1 MGLSHLRN
9 GFAVPGRSTRKYTGG
24 IGHQQGN
31 RPVEL
36 LGLSPEDARS
46 QLERFVQDIGAP
58 SYRATQVEEWL
69 LQHLAHDFGEMTNVP
84 EPLRREL
91 AGAFSLTPLETAY
104 EAVSRDGTVKHLWA
118 LSDGEQVESV
128 LIPSRD
134 RLTLCISSQAGCALG
149 CRFCA
154 TGYFG
159 FRRQLRASEIV
170 AQYRDASRVAHE
182 RFGRPISNIV
192 FMGMGEPM
200 ANLGAVNSA
209 LDVLHR
215 GFRVGARRITV
226 STVGLVPGILDLARR
241 PEPFALAVSLH
252 APTQVLRMELVPAA
266 RRYPL
271 PELMRA
277 VREFARHKGRRV
289 TFEYTLI
296 ADVNDQLPLA
306 DTLADLLH
314 GLLCY
319 VNLIPFNPI
328 PSVDWRPSAPAH
340 VQRFA
345 DRLAAHGIAAGV
357 RTPRGRDIA
366 AACGQLR
373 LARDAG
379 EALEAE
385 PTEAE
390 VEAG

>member
-1 MGLSHLRN
+1 M
-9 GFAVPGRSTRKYTGG
+9 RSRLE
-24 IGHQQGN
+24 QF
-31 RPVEL
+31 
-36 LGLSPEDARS
+36 
-46 QLERFVQDIGAP
+46 LERIDAP
-58 SYRATQVEEWL
+58 SYRATQIEEWL
-69 LQHLAHDFGEMTNVP
+69 YEHAARGFSEMTNLP
-84 EPLRREL
+84 GALRLEL
-91 AGAFSLTPLETAY
+91 AEEYSLTPLEIAY
-104 EAVSRDGTVKHLWA
+104 EAVSSDGTIKHLWT

-128 LIPSRD
+128 LIPTRD

-170 AQYRDASRVAHE
+170 AQYRDASRVATQTFA
-182 RFGRPISNIV
+182 RSISNIV

-209 LDVLHR
+209 LGVLHR

-226 STVGLVPGILDLARR
+226 STVGLVPGITELARR

-252 APTQVLRMELVPAA
+252 APTQVLRTELVPAA

-271 PELMRA
+271 PDLMRA
-277 VREFARHKGRRV
+277 VREFAGRKGRRV
-289 TFEYTLI
+289 SFEYTLI
-296 ADVNDQLPLA
+296 EGVNDDPQLA

-328 PSVDWRPSAPAH
+328 PSVDWRPSPPGQ
-340 VQRFA
+340 VRRFA
-345 DRLAAHGIAAGV
+345 ARLEAHGIAAGI
-357 RTPRGRDIA
+357 RTPRGRDID

-373 LARDAG
+373 LARG
-379 EALEAE
+379 ESGGRSA
-385 PTEAE
+385 
-390 VEAG
+390 

>member
-1 MGLSHLRN
+1 
-9 GFAVPGRSTRKYTGG
+9 VPGRSTQKYTGG

-36 LGLSPEDARS
+36 LGLSPEEARS
-46 QLERFVQDIGAP
+46 HLERFLQGIDAP
-58 SYRATQVEEWL
+58 SYRATQIEEWL
-69 LQHLAHDFGEMTNVP
+69 YEHAAREFSEMTNLP
-84 EPLRREL
+84 ESLRREL
-91 AGAFSLTPLETAY
+91 SETYSLTPLDTAY
-104 EAVSRDGTVKHLWA
+104 EAVSSDGTVKHLWS
-118 LSDGEQVESV
+118 LSDGEQIESV
-128 LIPSRD
+128 LIPARD

-159 FRRQLRASEIV
+159 FRRQLRAAEIV
-170 AQYRDASRVAHE
+170 AQYRDASRIAE
-182 RFGRPISNIV
+182 ARFARPISNIV

-200 ANLGAVNSA
+200 ANLGAVNAA

-215 GFRVGARRITV
+215 GFRIGARRITV
-226 STVGLVPGILDLARR
+226 STVGLVPGILELARR

-252 APTQVLRMELVPAA
+252 APTQVLRTDLVPAA

-277 VREFARHKGRRV
+277 VREFAGKKGRRV

-296 ADVNDQLPLA
+296 EDVNDDPQLA
-306 DTLADLLH
+306 DTLADLLQD
-314 GLLCY
+314 LLCY

-328 PSVDWRPSAPAH
+328 PSVDWQPSPPERIR
-340 VQRFA
+340 RFA
-345 DRLAAHGIAAGV
+345 VRLDTHGIAAGV
-357 RTPRGRDIA
+357 RTPRGRDID

-373 LARDAG
+373 LSR
-379 EALEAE
+379 EAE
-385 PTEAE
+385 GTAKPTD
-390 VEAG
+390 

>member
-1 MGLSHLRN
+1 M
-9 GFAVPGRSTRKYTGG
+9 PGRSTQKYTGG

-36 LGLSPEDARS
+36 LGLGPAEARS
-46 QLERFVQDIGAP
+46 HLERFLEGIGAP
-58 SYRATQVEEWL
+58 AYRATQIVEWIYE
-69 LQHLAHDFGEMTNVP
+69 HAARGFAEMTNVP
-84 EPLRREL
+84 ESLRQQL
-91 AGAFSLTPLETAY
+91 AEAYSLTALDTAY
-104 EAVSRDGTVKHLWA
+104 EAVSSDGTVKHLWA

-128 LIPSRD
+128 LIPARD

-159 FRRQLRASEIV
+159 FRRQLRGSEIV
-170 AQYRDASRVAHE
+170 AQYRDASRVARS
-182 RFGRPISNIV
+182 RFERPISNIV

-200 ANLGAVNSA
+200 ANLGAVNAA

-215 GFRVGARRITV
+215 GFGVGARRITV
-226 STVGLVPGILDLARR
+226 STVGLVPGIQELARR

-252 APTQVLRMELVPAA
+252 APTQVLRTELVPVA

-271 PELMRA
+271 PDLMRA
-277 VREFARHKGRRV
+277 VREFASRKGRRV

-296 ADVNDQLPLA
+296 DGINDDPQLA

-314 GLLCY
+314 DLLCY

-328 PSVDWRPSAPAH
+328 PSVDWKPSPEER
-340 VQRFA
+340 VRRFA
-345 DRLAAHGIAAGV
+345 ARLDRHGIAAGV
-357 RTPRGRDIA
+357 RTPRGRDID

-373 LARDAG
+373 LARADSD
-379 EALEAE
+379 
-385 PTEAE
+385 
-390 VEAG
+390 